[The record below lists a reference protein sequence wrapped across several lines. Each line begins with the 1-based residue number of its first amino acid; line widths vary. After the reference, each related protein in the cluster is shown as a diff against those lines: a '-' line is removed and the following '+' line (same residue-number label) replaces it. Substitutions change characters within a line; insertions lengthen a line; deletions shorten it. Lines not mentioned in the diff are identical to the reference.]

1 MKIKPNTKGL
11 SNNKILNYPQTHK
24 YVTNNFNSFLIC
36 TNVAQFSSSS
46 KYKIKLLY
54 FTFSDNNHIKHRTT
68 KIIFTH
74 FQNQ

>member
-1 MKIKPNTKGL
+1 MIKPNTKGL

-46 KYKIKLLY
+46 KYKIKLLNSLFQQQPHKTSHNKNY
-54 FTFSDNNHIKHRTT
+54 FHTF
-68 KIIFTH
+68 
-74 FQNQ
+74 